1 MTEWNGEGT
10 ESTSGGAQG
19 PTRLV
24 VDDLVVDLGEGT
36 VTRGGQAIDLPE
48 LSFRLLAAL
57 VRHAP
62 AKVDK
67 DRLIEEVWDGGVV
80 SDETLAQRV
89 RLLRQALGEDSRNP
103 RYITAVRGRGYRL
116 IPDVRPSEPAAAGP
130 IGLRGG
136 LVVAAL
142 LAAVVAI
149 GSALYWNAVPQAD
162 GSSAQAGVLA
172 VLPFR
177 DMSES
182 GENRFF
188 ADGMHDELL
197 SRLASID
204 GIAVISRTSVE
215 PYRDSKLS
223 LPDIAAALG
232 ADIVM
237 EGSVRVDENR
247 LRITVQLID
256 AATDEHRWAE
266 SYDRE
271 LSVQNIFTIQ
281 QEVAEQVARA
291 LELGQAARRGGSGSL
306 PTESLEAY
314 NLYLLG
320 RYHTF
325 RQSPGDLEQA
335 IALLEQAT
343 RIDDGFAEA
352 YAVLGW
358 AWSFLGTE
366 YGRQRPHDVYPRA
379 REAALRALSLDANL
393 ADARTLYADILT
405 WYDWD
410 FEAAEREYRK
420 TIELEPLNVLGY
432 ALFLSTRERHDEAI
446 AMIEKRLLASP
457 EDTYVRVNAG
467 WRYFHAGRY
476 ERAAAAAQ
484 AAAQHADSASLLGWS
499 RLAEGDRDGAIAA
512 FEADIERQG
521 RGPRQIAN
529 LAVANF
535 RAGRFEVGQDL
546 LQELNGMSQAAY
558 VSPALVAVV
567 HFAAGDADEGFRLL
581 GEAVQQRSRDLIFLR
596 VSWILE
602 GYRDDPRYR
611 QLLVQVGL

>member
-10 ESTSGGAQG
+10 DNTSGGAQG

-36 VTRGGQAIDLPE
+36 VMRGGQAIDLPE
-48 LSFRLLAAL
+48 LSFRLLATL

-62 AKVDK
+62 ARVDK

-116 IPDVRPSEPAAAGP
+116 IPDVRSSEPAPGR
-130 IGLRGG
+130 GGWRGG
-136 LVVAAL
+136 LVVAAV

-149 GSALYWNAVPQAD
+149 GSAWFWKTAPQAD
-162 GSSAQAGVLA
+162 ASSAPAGVLA

-182 GENRFF
+182 DENQFF

-281 QEVAEQVARA
+281 QEVAEHVARA
-291 LELGQAARRGGSGSL
+291 LETGKAAGRGGSGPL
-306 PTESLEAY
+306 PTESLAAY

-366 YGRQRPHDVYPRA
+366 YGRHRPHDVYPRA

-446 AMIEKRLLASP
+446 AMIEKRLQASP
-457 EDTYVRVNAG
+457 EDIYVRVNAG

-476 ERAAAAAQ
+476 DRAAAAAQ
-484 AAAQHADSASLLGWS
+484 AAAQHADSSSLLGWS
-499 RLAEGDRDGAIAA
+499 RLAEGDQDGAIDA

-529 LAVANF
+529 LAAANF
-535 RAGRFEVGQDL
+535 RKGRPEVGRGL
-546 LQELNGMSQAAY
+546 LEELNAMSEAAY
-558 VSPALVAVV
+558 VSPALVAAV

-596 VSWILE
+596 VSWILD

-611 QLLVQVGL
+611 RLIVQVGL

>member
-1 MTEWNGEGT
+1 MTEWNAEGP
-10 ESTSGGAQG
+10 ESTSGGAQA

-36 VTRGGQAIDLPE
+36 LTRDGQAIDVPE

-62 AKVDK
+62 ARVDK

-89 RLLRQALGEDSRNP
+89 RLLRQALGEDSRSP

-116 IPDVRPSEPAAAGP
+116 IPEVRPFEPAP
-130 IGLRGG
+130 RRRGLRGA
-136 LVVAAL
+136 LVAGAL
-142 LAAVVAI
+142 LAAFIAI
-149 GSALYWNAVPQAD
+149 ASAWFWNAAPQTD
-162 GSSAQAGVLA
+162 GSSAPAGALA

-182 GENRFF
+182 GEHQFF

-223 LPDIAAALG
+223 LPEIAAALG
-232 ADIVM
+232 ADIVI

-291 LELGQAARRGGSGSL
+291 LEVGNLARQGGSGPL

-366 YGRQRPHDVYPRA
+366 YGRHRPHDVYPRA

-446 AMIEKRLLASP
+446 AMIEKRLLATP

-476 ERAAAAAQ
+476 DRAMVAAQ
-484 AAAQHADSASLLGWS
+484 AGAQHADSASLLGWS
-499 RLAEGDRDGAIAA
+499 RLAQGDHGGAIDA
-512 FEADIERQG
+512 FEADVERQG
-521 RGPRQIAN
+521 RGARQIAN
-529 LAVANF
+529 LAAANF
-535 RAGRFEVGQDL
+535 RAGRFDVARGL
-546 LQELNGMSQAAY
+546 LQELNELSEGAY
-558 VSPALVAVV
+558 VSPALVAAV

-581 GEAVQQRSRDLIFLR
+581 GEAVQQRARDLIFLR

>member
-1 MTEWNGEGT
+1 MTEQRVENSVGN
-10 ESTSGGAQG
+10 SGRSASR
-19 PTRLV
+19 RLR
-24 VDDLVVDLGEGT
+24 VDDLLVDLDQAA
-36 VTRGGQAIDLPE
+36 VSRGGEPIDLPE

-62 AKVDK
+62 ERVDK
-67 DRLIEEVWDGGVV
+67 DQLIAEVWDGAVV

-89 RLLRQALGEDSRNP
+89 RLLRQALGEDSQNP

-116 IPDVRPSEPAAAGP
+116 IPDIAADEPFTGRHSPALARGAVVFVAAALALLFWIWSDDPVNDPTGT
-130 IGLRGG
+130 G
-136 LVVAAL
+136 LVTLAAL
-142 LAAVVAI
+142 
-149 GSALYWNAVPQAD
+149 
-162 GSSAQAGVLA
+162 
-172 VLPFR
+172 PFK
-177 DMSES
+177 DMSA
-182 GENRFF
+182 GGGHQFF

-197 SRLASID
+197 SRLASIN

-223 LPDIAAALG
+223 LPDIAEALG

-237 EGSVRVDENR
+237 EGSVRIDEDR

-271 LSVQNIFTIQ
+271 LSVQSIFTIQ

-291 LELGQAARRGGSGSL
+291 LEVGQVAARGGSGPL
-306 PTESLEAY
+306 PTDSLEAY

-325 RQSPGDLEQA
+325 QQSPGDLEQA

-343 RIDDGFAEA
+343 RIDAGFAEA

-366 YGRQRPHDVYPRA
+366 YGRHRPRDVYPRA

-420 TIELEPLNVLGY
+420 TVELEPLNVLGY
-432 ALFLSTRERHDEAI
+432 ALFLSTRERHEEAI
-446 AMIEKRLLASP
+446 AMIEKRLLATP
-457 EDTYVRVNAG
+457 EDSYVRVNAG

-476 ERAAAAAQ
+476 DRAVAAAQ
-484 AAAQHADSASLLGWS
+484 AGAQHADSASLLGWS
-499 RLAEGDRDGAIAA
+499 RLAQGDRDGAIDA

-529 LAVANF
+529 LAAANF
-535 RAGRFEVGQDL
+535 RVGRFEVARGL
-546 LQELNGMSQAAY
+546 LQELQGMSEAAY
-558 VSPALVAVV
+558 VSPALVAAV

-611 QLLVQVGL
+611 QLLAQVGL